1 MRLRRAERS
10 ANHLLRW
17 LRPVVESGYS
27 KEIFMS
33 RYHPPMKQDAL
44 DKFISDWSKERP
56 ELDTA
61 QLAIFGRITRI
72 SQRMRKVFNGW
83 LSLNGLTWETF
94 DIIATLRRSGPPY
107 GLSPSALYEACLL
120 SSGAMT
126 NRIDRVEHLGLVTR
140 EPYSMDRRS
149 VQVVLTTKGKRLAD
163 RAADVHF
170 RACKRILDMAFSATE
185 QREFADL
192 LRKLV
197 LLFDE
202 RESPVG
208 GDAIEVVPRR
218 PRDVSP
224 RKRR

>member
-1 MRLRRAERS
+1 MRLKRPERS
-10 ANHLLRW
+10 GANHLLR
-17 LRPVVESGYS
+17 RAVNSGYS

-33 RYHPPMKQDAL
+33 RYLPPMKQDVL

-72 SQRMRKVFNGW
+72 SLRMRKLFNEW
-83 LSLNGLTWETF
+83 LGLKRLTWQTF

-107 GLSPSALYEACLL
+107 ALSPSSLYEACLL

-126 NRIDRVEHLGLVTR
+126 NRIDRVEQLGLVIR
-140 EPYSMDRRS
+140 EPDSMDRRS

-163 RAADVHF
+163 TAADIHF
-170 RACKRILDMAFSATE
+170 RACKRILDKAFSASE
-185 QREFADL
+185 QRQLADL

-202 RESPVG
+202 REQPFG
-208 GDAIEVVPRR
+208 GDPSEVIPRR
-218 PRDVSP
+218 PRDVSA